1 MIPLAVPNLTGHE
14 REYLNQCIDTTFV
27 SSVGEF
33 VNRLEEMTAEIC
45 GTDRAVAT
53 SSGTT
58 GIHLALVGCGVKRDD
73 IVIIP
78 TFTFIAT
85 ANAVS
90 HCGAIPWLMD
100 ISAESWTMDESQ
112 VAKELKEKTVWD
124 GETLLHRESGRR
136 VAAIMPVY
144 TLGNIP
150 AMEKL
155 RVIADEYRLPL
166 IADAAA
172 ALGAVYQGKKLGEL
186 ADLTVFSFNG
196 NKTITAGGGGAIVG
210 KDSALL
216 AKLKHLSSTA
226 RVTAEYDHDMV
237 GYNYRMTNI
246 QAAVGCAQ
254 LERLD
259 EFVHRKRE
267 IRNFYNDAF
276 SGRTDVG
283 LFPISPETESACWF
297 SGVVLNWG
305 DFETLK
311 AFISKMRDKGIECR
325 SFWKPVHLQK
335 PYKSA
340 FQADSLHTADRLWSR
355 ILTLPCST
363 GITND
368 ELCTVAKSLIEVL
381 EQFRKSAKVENYAG
395 EEAGNNRK

>member
-1 MIPLAVPNLTGHE
+1 MIPLAVPNLTGRE

-33 VNRLEEMTAEIC
+33 VNRLEEMTAGIC

-58 GIHLALVGCGVKRDD
+58 GIHLALVGCGVKRDE

-85 ANAVS
+85 ANAVA
-90 HCGAIPWLMD
+90 HCGAVPWLMD
-100 ISAESWTMDESQ
+100 ISPESWTMDAVQ
-112 VAKELKEKTVWD
+112 VEREIERKTVWD
-124 GETLLHRESGRR
+124 GERLIHRESGRR

-150 AMEKL
+150 AMEHF
-155 RVIADEYRLPL
+155 RVIADQYHLPL

-186 ADLTVFSFNG
+186 ADLTIFSFNG
-196 NKTITAGGGGAIVG
+196 NKTVTAGGGGAIVG
-210 KDSALL
+210 KDDVLL
-216 AKLKHLSSTA
+216 TKLKHLSSTA

-259 EFVHRKRE
+259 EFVQRKRE
-267 IRNFYNDAF
+267 IRSFYNHAF
-276 SGRTDVG
+276 GERDDVDV
-283 LFPISPETESACWF
+283 FPISPGTESACWF
-297 SGVVLNWG
+297 SGVVLNQG
-305 DFETLK
+305 NLETVRVL
-311 AFISKMRDKGIECR
+311 ISKMRDKGIECK

-335 PYKSA
+335 PYKGA
-340 FQADSLHTADRLWSR
+340 LQADSLNKAERLWSR
-355 ILTLPCST
+355 ILTMPCST
-363 GITND
+363 GITDD
-368 ELCTVAKSLIEVL
+368 ELRTVAKSLIEEL
-381 EQFRKSAKVENYAG
+381 DRSRMEQRS
-395 EEAGNNRK
+395 

>member
-1 MIPLAVPNLTGHE
+1 MIPLAVPNLTGRE
-14 REYLNQCIDTTFV
+14 REYLNRCIDTTFV

-33 VNRLEEMTAEIC
+33 VNQLEEMTAGIC
-45 GTDRAVAT
+45 GTNQAVAT

-58 GIHLALVGCGVKRDD
+58 GLHLALVGCDVKRDE

-85 ANAVS
+85 ANAIA

-100 ISAESWTMDESQ
+100 VSEDSWTMDAAQ
-112 VAKELKEKTVWD
+112 VEREIEEKTMWD
-124 GETLLHRESGRR
+124 GERLIHAESGRR

-150 AMEKL
+150 AMARL
-155 RVIADEYRLPL
+155 RALADRYRLPL

-172 ALGAVYQGKKLGEL
+172 ALGAAYQGKNLGEL

-196 NKTITAGGGGAIVG
+196 NKTVTAGGGGAITG
-210 KDSALL
+210 TDEALL
-216 AKLKHLSSTA
+216 KKLKHLSSTA

-259 EFVHRKRE
+259 EFVERKRA
-267 IRNFYNDAF
+267 IRRFYNNAF
-276 SGRTDVG
+276 HERNDVG
-283 LFPISPETESACWF
+283 LFPASPEAESVCWF
-297 SGVVLNWG
+297 SGIVLKQGGIENVRVLV
-305 DFETLK
+305 E
-311 AFISKMRDKGIECR
+311 KMRNRGIECR

-335 PYKSA
+335 PYRNA
-340 FQADSLHTADRLWSR
+340 LRADSLNIADSLWDR

-363 GITND
+363 GITDD
-368 ELCTVAKSLIEVL
+368 ELYAVSKNLVEVL
-381 EQFRKSAKVENYAG
+381 DG
-395 EEAGNNRK
+395 DIC